1 MIFEGTLLDLS
12 ACSSFQIIKDG
23 SAEWTC
29 PHLTEKLPDSVCPQY
44 PYVQFYTIA
53 TQQCHQSV
61 QMCVHILGWKCMS
74 LSLSVYC
81 PSMLRFFNHVLP
93 CIHAMNVHRE
103 INTYAEA
110 LWSHQLISCI
120 YYGLCFY
127 LHLFSAC
134 PNMSSCPALMSGSQ
148 NTAVL
153 WQEWYKILSPTQGCS
168 WRTSLSAVG
177 RHHFFSVR
185 GSCVK
190 ATKLS
195 WI

>member
-1 MIFEGTLLDLS
+1 
-12 ACSSFQIIKDG
+12 
-23 SAEWTC
+23 
-29 PHLTEKLPDSVCPQY
+29 
-44 PYVQFYTIA
+44 
-53 TQQCHQSV
+53 
-61 QMCVHILGWKCMS
+61 MCVHILGWKCMS

-81 PSMLRFFNHVLP
+81 PSMLRFFSHVLP
-93 CIHAMNVHRE
+93 CIHAMHVHRE

-177 RHHFFSVR
+177 RHHFFQCSSCDIMCQSHKIVLNLTQEFLMPKPNNQVKKSSVM
-185 GSCVK
+185 S
-190 ATKLS
+190 
-195 WI
+195 